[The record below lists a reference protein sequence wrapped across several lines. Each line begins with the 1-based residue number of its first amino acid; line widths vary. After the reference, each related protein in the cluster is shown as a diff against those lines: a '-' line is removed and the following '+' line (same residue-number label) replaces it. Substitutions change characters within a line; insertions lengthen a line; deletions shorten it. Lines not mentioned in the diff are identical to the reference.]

1 MKKRFIK
8 KLTMSIASVCLTLL
22 IAVGFAFSPAASVA
36 ADTVYY
42 ETISVGETTRQSW
55 TAEDGYIE
63 IALNVQETDFY
74 SITVTDHNQTGLLL
88 AYITDYTS
96 YQMVDMV
103 YNDEISETISSGSI
117 LLTAGNEYVLMC
129 EYYEYIDES
138 FNYLPAD
145 MTIQF
150 NEAFDNVQQLPE
162 GELSSSNLQYEYDEE
177 ENTLVCEYTTAAA
190 GDYSLYFSDLHAF
203 VTVYNAQTGEEVTS
217 VDSEYVYSYGA
228 ATGAPLYKVKDKL
241 IFNLNANTK
250 YYFEIWGYEPAVT
263 KLSMSKN
270 SKTVRNIVAKEAASE
285 IYCWDSVNET
295 SFNYKITYTNGTSET
310 KSYLAMASA
319 GFNQPIV
326 LFLGEYVDING
337 ESLLKGGKTSVV
349 SLYDIDESD
358 LLEIETMADLINM
371 LNIIYVDVQSLT
383 DWLIDIDVNAVGEYD
398 SCVVEYN
405 GTDVEWGYFRFK
417 VDKTGYYCLQS
428 DYTFAYNLDRWSVV
442 FVDEYNN
449 IVNFDENEMAWPL
462 VAGREYAIEFLRQF
476 KQYPETYELTFEFA
490 KTSNTIY
497 SDVSGGAW
505 YHDAV
510 TYVTGRGIMTGYGG
524 TTKFGTADGIQRQDF
539 LVMLARFSGAD
550 LSEYENMHGIFP
562 DVEKGSYYEAAVNWG
577 YANGI
582 VTGYEN
588 GRFGTGDKIT
598 REQIVTFLYRYAY
611 LNLSDASYS
620 YNRESIVSRD
630 YTDYKNVTDF
640 AKEPILWAIEKGVI
654 SGKTSTTIVPQGN
667 AQRCEVAQMMFN
679 IFKNDII

>member
-8 KLTMSIASVCLTLL
+8 KLTMSIASICLTLL
-22 IAVGFAFSPAASVA
+22 FVVGFTFSPAASVA
-36 ADTVYY
+36 ADVIFY
-42 ETISVGETTRQSW
+42 ETISEGEVTRQSW

-63 IALNVQETDFY
+63 IALNVEETDFY

-88 AYITDYTS
+88 AYIIDNTS
-96 YQMVDMV
+96 YQMLDMV
-103 YNDEISETISSGSI
+103 YNDEISETISSGNI

-145 MTIQF
+145 MSIQF
-150 NEAFDNVQQLPE
+150 NKSFDNIQQLPE
-162 GELSSSNLQYEYDEE
+162 GTLSSSNLEYEFTEVQ
-177 ENTLVCEYTTAAA
+177 NTLVCEYTTAAA
-190 GDYSLYFSDLHAF
+190 GDYSLYFGDLHAF
-203 VTVYNAQTGEEVTS
+203 VTVYNAQTGEEVGYF
-217 VDSEYVYSYGA
+217 DSEYVYYYDYE
-228 ATGAPLYKVKDKL
+228 TEETYYQVKDKL

-250 YYFEIWGYEPAVT
+250 YYFEIESYESATT

-270 SKTVRNIVAKEAASE
+270 SKTVRNIVVKEASSE
-285 IYCWDSVNET
+285 IYCWDYVNES

-319 GFNQPIV
+319 GFNQPTV

-383 DWLIDIDVNAVGEYD
+383 DWLVDIDADEVGEYD
-398 SCVVEYN
+398 LCSFEYEDSEVD
-405 GTDVEWGYFRFK
+405 GGYWRVK
-417 VDKTGYYCLQS
+417 VNKTGYYGWRS
-428 DYTFAYNLDRWSVV
+428 EYSFEDSLDAWSAVV
-442 FVDEYNN
+442 VDEYNN
-449 IVNFDENEMAWPL
+449 TVKFDENVMGWPL
-462 VAGREYAIEFLRQF
+462 VAGREYAFNFLYQF
-476 KQYPETYELTFEFA
+476 QQYPDYYELSFYFTKEQD
-490 KTSNTIY
+490 TVY
-497 SDVSGGAW
+497 SDVGGGTW

-550 LSEYENMHGIFP
+550 LSEYEDMHGIFP
-562 DVEKGSYYEAAVNWG
+562 DVAKGSYYEAAVNWG
-577 YANGI
+577 YENGI

-588 GRFGTGDKIT
+588 GKFGTGDKIT

-630 YTDYKNVTDF
+630 YTDYKNVSSF
-640 AKEPILWAIEKGVI
+640 AKEPVLWAIEKGVI
-654 SGKTSTTIVPQGN
+654 SGKNESTIAPQGN

-679 IFKNDII
+679 IFKNDIF